1 MVAVQTMSSPTLS
14 QRRDVT
20 AALLALAATVGLGC
34 SRNRDRAMDK
44 RTAKLGHDT
53 WVLWPDGSPPP
64 GGWPVL
70 LFLHGQ
76 GEAAWVDDGRD
87 GTEQGPDAVL
97 AHHSPAALHKQRDA
111 RVPTLW
117 QNFVLIAPQAF
128 NDKGVIRW
136 WRWWDDSVKQRVA
149 ADVERVLK
157 SGKVDVERVCATGF
171 SRGGQGCYGLD
182 SASGPLQFKRIA
194 TVEAQDLEA
203 LPAVVAR
210 KRQVRVYYSPNTYSD
225 IAKSHATAAKVQ
237 AGVPSVS
244 FIKRAQQGKDDAV
257 HVAMCERIYVEDE
270 LYRWLLG

>member
-1 MVAVQTMSSPTLS
+1 MVAVRSMSFAIVSR
-14 QRRDVT
+14 RRDFT
-20 AALLALAATVGLGC
+20 AALLGLAATSCGAC
-34 SRNRDRAMDK
+34 SRKRDQTMDK
-44 RTAKLGHDT
+44 RTAKLSHDT
-53 WVLWPDGSPPP
+53 WVLWPDGTPPP

-70 LFLHGQ
+70 LFFHGQ

-87 GTEQGPDAVL
+87 GIEQGPDAVL
-97 AHHSPAALHKQRDA
+97 AHNSPLALHKKRDA

-136 WRWWDDSVKQRVA
+136 WRWWDESVKQRVV
-149 ADVERVLK
+149 ADVKRVLD
-157 SGKVDVERVCATGF
+157 SGKVDVGRVSATGF

-182 SASGPLQFKRIA
+182 SESGPLQFKRIA
-194 TVEAQDLEA
+194 SVEAQDLEA

-225 IAKSHATAAKVQ
+225 IAQSHVAAAKAQ

-244 FIKRAQQGKDDAV
+244 FIARAQQGKDDAV
-257 HVAMCERIYVEDE
+257 HVAMCEQVYVEDE